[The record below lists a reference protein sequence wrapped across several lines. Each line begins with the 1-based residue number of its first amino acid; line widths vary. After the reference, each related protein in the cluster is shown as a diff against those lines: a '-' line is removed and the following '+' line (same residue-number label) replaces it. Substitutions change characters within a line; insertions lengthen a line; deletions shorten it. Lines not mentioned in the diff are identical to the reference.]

1 MQFEVRV
8 YRRTTPAGEMYV
20 CTDGMLQRL
29 REDGSEAAR
38 WALEQM
44 ERLIAGAEELH
55 YTMRVYTWGE
65 RIQCESAATDWSSGT
80 PRLDVGR
87 LRLLLLAKSLDMNPD
102 EVANMHPQLGE
113 LLYAELEQRANPS
126 PFAWSFASSRPQNY
140 ATEKPPVVA
149 PKSRSSKRGNAAQPD
164 ST

>member
-1 MQFEVRV
+1 
-8 YRRTTPAGEMYV
+8 MYV

-29 REDGSEAAR
+29 QQDGSDAAR
-38 WALEQM
+38 SVLEHM
-44 ERLIAGAEELH
+44 ERLAEGAEELRF
-55 YTMRVYTWGE
+55 TMRVYTWGE

-87 LRLLLLAKSLDMNPD
+87 LRLLLLAKSLDMNPE

-126 PFAWSFASSRPQNY
+126 PFAWSFAPSRQQNY
-140 ATEKPPVVA
+140 ATEKPQADA
-149 PKSRSSKRGNAAQPD
+149 PKSRSSRRGNVEPPE

>member
-20 CTDGMLQRL
+20 CTDGTLQRL
-29 REDGSEAAR
+29 RDDGSEAAR

-44 ERLIAGAEELH
+44 ERLIEGAEELRF
-55 YTMRVYTWGE
+55 TMRVYTWGE
-65 RIQCESAATDWSSGT
+65 RIHCESAATDWSTGT

-87 LRLLLLAKSLDMNPD
+87 LRLLLLAKSLDTSPD
-102 EVANMHPQLGE
+102 QVADMHPQLGE

-126 PFAWSFASSRPQNY
+126 PFAWSFASSKPQNCE
-140 ATEKPPVVA
+140 TGKPQAVA
-149 PKSRSSKRGNAAQPD
+149 PKSRSSRRGNAAQPE

>member
-38 WALEQM
+38 WALEHL
-44 ERLIAGAEELH
+44 ERLIDEADEVWF
-55 YTMRVYTWGE
+55 TMRVYTWGE
-65 RIQCESAATDWSSGT
+65 RIQCESAATDWSTGT

-87 LRLLLLAKSLDMNPD
+87 LRLLLLAKSLDMSPD

-126 PFAWSFASSRPQNY
+126 PFVWSFASFRPQNC
-140 ATEKPPVVA
+140 ATGKPPAVA
-149 PKSRSSKRGNAAQPD
+149 PKSRSSRRGNGEQQG

>member
-8 YRRTTPAGEMYV
+8 YRRTTSAGEMYV
-20 CTDGMLQRL
+20 CTDAMLDRL
-29 REDGSEAAR
+29 RQDGSEAALQV
-38 WALEQM
+38 LEHM
-44 ERLIAGAEELH
+44 ERLLDGAEELRF
-55 YTMRVYTWGE
+55 TVRVYTWGE

-87 LRLLLLAKSLDMNPD
+87 LRLLLLAKSLDMSPD

-140 ATEKPPVVA
+140 ATGKPRADA
-149 PKSRSSKRGNAAQPD
+149 PKSRSSRRGNAEQQG

>member
-8 YRRTTPAGEMYV
+8 YRRTTGAGEMYV
-20 CTDGMLQRL
+20 CTDAMLERL
-29 REDGSEAAR
+29 RQDGSEAALR
-38 WALEQM
+38 VLQHM
-44 ERLIAGAEELH
+44 ERLIDGADQLRF
-55 YTMRVYTWGE
+55 TMRVYTWGE

-87 LRLLLLAKSLDMNPD
+87 LRLLLLAKSLDTSPE
-102 EVANMHPQLGE
+102 EVSNMHPQLGE

-126 PFAWSFASSRPQNY
+126 PFAWSFASSRPQNC
-140 ATEKPPVVA
+140 ATEKPPAVA
-149 PKSRSSKRGNAAQPD
+149 PKSRSSRRGNAERQS